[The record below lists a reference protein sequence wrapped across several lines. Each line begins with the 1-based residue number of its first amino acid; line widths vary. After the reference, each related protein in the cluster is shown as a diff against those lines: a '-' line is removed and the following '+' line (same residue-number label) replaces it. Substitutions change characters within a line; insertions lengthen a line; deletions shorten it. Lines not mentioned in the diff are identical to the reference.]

1 MKNKIIA
8 LLLCFMAAHLTNAQ
22 QRDYTLHLDQ
32 GDVELKENAKD
43 FFAKNNINE
52 QEDNGQ
58 YYYRYLQFFETPN
71 AATRAAVEATGVQ
84 LLEYLPSQTY
94 IASFPKSLDVHRLS
108 QFKIRS
114 VSKILP
120 IQKLS
125 KNLVISNFDDWAIHG
140 DNIDVVVQYHSN
152 LSLTDIERALE
163 KIPYAVVLQKTVLKN
178 VLVLS
183 IPQAEL
189 TTFAAFSFVSHIE
202 PVPPPSEKEDV
213 LAASLHRSNSINTE
227 YASGYKYDGTGMKIL
242 IRDDGMIGPHID
254 FTGRLDQH
262 LCPTPNTF
270 GSHGDMTSGI
280 ICGSG
285 NINPNNKGHAPGAD
299 LYIVDYKADFL
310 DSTMRLHKDYGVM
323 VTSTSYSDGCNKGYT
338 NNAQTIDQQLFANP
352 NLIHVFSAGN
362 SNSTDCGYGAG
373 NQWANITGGHK
384 MGKNAIACANL
395 GADAIIDT
403 TSSRGPTTDG
413 RIKPDI
419 AANGRNQL
427 STDINNTYQI
437 GGGTSAASPSVAG
450 CLTQLYHA
458 YKTLN
463 NNTNAEGALLKAVI
477 LNTANDLGPK
487 GPDYRFGWGIINSY
501 RALKMLEDK
510 RYESGKIDQ
519 GENKKHVLSIPA
531 GTKQVR
537 VMLYW
542 ADPSAAVNAKTA
554 LISDLDLLVKDPS
567 GVVNLPYILSSA
579 ADAKLLSQPATRGAD
594 HLNNMEQV
602 YFENPA
608 AGDYEISVK
617 GFNVPVGIQK
627 YFLTYEIIGEDF
639 RLMYPNGGE
648 KWEPGVS
655 VRLHW
660 DVYNFTNENFKLEYS
675 PDGGTTWNTIAS
687 PTSGRRMID
696 WLTPKTPTGQ
706 GLIRLTR
713 GSTSVTNTIPFSI
726 IDTPDGIKVDYVCPN
741 EVGLKWDKVDSATAY
756 VIYKLGAKYM
766 EPVDTVTGITGN
778 FAINNPLKTQWF
790 TVSALGKNGIIGQRS
805 LATSWAGGILNCEV
819 ASDIS
824 LSPNNNNTQEKAYFS
839 CAPISENF
847 SIPVYNNGKDTLTEF
862 TLFYRNLTTKDS
874 VYSQIVTDTI
884 LPKANRIITLS
895 KPLKFTATLD
905 YKVDIWVKGKK
916 DPLSYNDTLHYTI
929 KSRVNPIAKAY
940 TYTENFQ
947 TGTIA
952 ATPKDFIV
960 INADKQRTWEKKQVT
975 DVANVTG
982 GIAYSMNNFGYNE
995 TGTKDAFYLPSIT
1008 IPDQT
1013 KNTFLA
1019 FDLSHVRYDNSRKDT
1034 LMVEALTD
1042 CGATVAGVVY
1052 LKAGADL
1059 SVAANAQT
1067 STYTPTNGGLWRT
1080 ELVNLTDYAGK
1091 EITLRFTNINRK
1103 GNNIYIDNIRFR
1115 NELVTKPKAAFS
1127 ISDNETCPTVNI
1139 TLSNQSTGGGLTY
1152 SWSFGSGGTLT
1163 SAFTAGNHTL
1173 NYTSSGT
1180 KTVTLIV
1187 KNDVGSDTITKT
1199 ILIKPTKPTPTF
1211 TSVATGPKIDFTNTS
1226 KSAETYLWDFGDKTP
1241 TSTDMSPTHTYAASG
1256 SYVVR
1261 LTAYN
1266 ECGNAFTTRTIS
1278 IVINAANDI
1287 STAFGATLE
1296 PNPNDGLFTLSLKS
1310 NESTSYNVD
1319 LFDARGATLLTKT
1332 LQAATQQKEQFD
1344 LSTYP
1349 KGVYFMTIKNENGH
1363 QNTIKVVVK

>member
-8 LLLCFMAAHLTNAQ
+8 LLLCFMAAYITNAQ
-22 QRDYTLHLDQ
+22 QRDYMLHLDQ
-32 GDVELKENAKD
+32 GDIELKENAKA
-43 FFAKNNINE
+43 FFAKNNIPD
-52 QEDNGQ
+52 QDYVSG
-58 YYYRYLQFFETPN
+58 YCYRYIQFFETPN
-71 AATRAAVEATGVQ
+71 SATRAAVEATGVR

-94 IASFPKSLDVHRLS
+94 IAALPKGLNAHGLS
-108 QFKIRS
+108 SFKIRS
-114 VSKILP
+114 ISRILP
-120 IQKLS
+120 EQKMS
-125 KNLVISNFDDWAIHG
+125 KNLAISNFDDWAIHD
-140 DNIDVVVQYHSN
+140 DNIDIVVQYPEN
-152 LSLTDIERALE
+152 LSVTDMERILE
-163 KIPYAVVLQKTVLKN
+163 KVTYVVILQKTALKN

-183 IPQAEL
+183 IPQAKLFE
-189 TTFAAFSFVSHIE
+189 FAAFPFVSHIE
-202 PVPPPSEKEDV
+202 SVPPPSEKEDV

-227 YASGYKYDGTGMKIL
+227 YTGGYKYDGTGMKIL

-262 LCPTPNTF
+262 LCPTPVAF

-280 ICGSG
+280 ICGAG
-285 NINPNNKGHAPGAD
+285 NINPNIKGHAPGAD
-299 LYIVDYKADFL
+299 LFIVDYKADFL

-362 SNSTDCGYGAG
+362 NNSADCGYGAG
-373 NQWANITGGHK
+373 TQWGNITGGHK

-427 STDINNTYQI
+427 STDINNTYQV

-463 NNTNAEGALLKAVI
+463 NNTNAEGALLKAVM

-487 GPDYRFGWGIINSY
+487 GPDYRFGWGIVNSY

-510 RYESGKIDQ
+510 RYESANIDQ
-519 GENKKHVLSIPA
+519 GENKTHILSIPA

-542 ADPSAAVNAKTA
+542 ADPAAAIGAKTA
-554 LISDLDLLVKDPS
+554 LINDLDLLVKDPS
-567 GVVNLPYILSSA
+567 GVINSPYILSSA

-608 AGDYEISVK
+608 AGEYEISVK
-617 GFNVPVGIQK
+617 GFNVPKGVQK

-660 DVYNFTNENFKLEYS
+660 DVYNFTNETFKLEYS
-675 PDGGTTWNTIAS
+675 PNGGTTWSTIAS

-696 WLTPKTPTGQ
+696 WLTPKTPTGK
-706 GLIRLTR
+706 GIIRLTR
-713 GSTSVTNTIPFSI
+713 GTTSVSNSVPFSI
-726 IDTPDGIKVDYVCPN
+726 VDTPDGIKVDYVCPY
-741 EVGLKWDKVDSATAY
+741 EIGLKWDPVDSATAY
-756 VIYKLGAKYM
+756 IIYKLGAKYM
-766 EPVDTVTGITGN
+766 EPVDTVTSLSGN
-778 FAINNPLKTQWF
+778 FAINNPTKPQWF

-805 LATSWAGGILNCEV
+805 LATSWSGGILNCEV
-819 ASDIS
+819 DSDIS
-824 LSPNNNNTQEKAYFS
+824 LSPSNINTQEKAYFS
-839 CAPISENF
+839 CAAVSDKF

-862 TLFYRNLTTKDS
+862 TLFYKNLTTKDS
-874 VYSQIVTDTI
+874 LYSQIVMDTI
-884 LPKANRIITLS
+884 LPKTIKSITLS
-895 KPLKFTATLD
+895 KPLKFTATID
-905 YKVDIWVKGKK
+905 YKVDVWVKGKK
-916 DPLSYNDTLHYTI
+916 DLFSYNDTLHYII
-929 KSRVNPIAKAY
+929 KSRVNPVSKAY
-940 TYTENFQ
+940 TYVENFQ

-960 INADKQRTWEKKQVT
+960 INNDKQRTWEKKQVT
-975 DVANVTG
+975 DAANVTG
-982 GIAYSMNNFGYNE
+982 GIAYTMNNFGYNE
-995 TGTKDAFYLPSIT
+995 TGTKDAFYLPPVL
-1008 IPDQT
+1008 IP
-1013 KNTFLA
+1013 NASNRTFLT
-1019 FDLSHVRYDNSRKDT
+1019 FDLSYVRYDNTRKDT
-1034 LMVEALTD
+1034 LMIEALTD
-1042 CGATVAGVVY
+1042 CGATVAGLVY
-1052 LKAGADL
+1052 LKAGAEL

-1067 STYTPTNGGLWRT
+1067 STFTPANAGLWRT
-1080 ELVNLTDYAGK
+1080 EVVDLSAFSDK
-1091 EITLRFTNINRK
+1091 DITLRFTNINRK
-1103 GNNIYIDNIRFR
+1103 GNNVYIDNIRFR

-1127 ISDNETCPTVNI
+1127 ISDNETCAGVNI
-1139 TLSNQSTGGGLTY
+1139 TLSNQSIGGGLSY
-1152 SWSFGSGGTLT
+1152 SWSFGTGGTLT
-1163 SAFTAGNHTL
+1163 TAFTSGNHTL
-1173 NYTSSGT
+1173 NYSSSGV

-1187 KNDVGSDTITKT
+1187 KNDVGSDTLSQTIT
-1199 ILIKPTKPTPTF
+1199 IKPAKPTPTF
-1211 TSVATGPKIDFTNTS
+1211 TSISSGAKIDFTNTS
-1226 KSAETYLWDFGDKTP
+1226 KSADTYLWDFGDKTP
-1241 TSTDMSPTHTYAASG
+1241 TSTEFSPTHTYAASG
-1256 SYVVR
+1256 NYVVR

-1266 ECGNAFTTRTIS
+1266 ECGNAFTTRTIN
-1278 IVINAANDI
+1278 IVVNAANDI

-1310 NESTSYNVD
+1310 NENTSYNID
-1319 LFDARGATLLTKT
+1319 LFDARGATLFTKS

-1349 KGVYFMTIKNENGH
+1349 KGIYFMTIRNENGH
-1363 QNTIKVVVK
+1363 QSTIKVVVK